1 MTFLTIDQKD
11 EETWHD
17 QQEDKDIG
25 SNLVID
31 RHGRL
36 FLTNWRL
43 VTDSQS
49 DLDSICISCDVWWQ
63 NFVVFFRCF
72 FSNFVISGAKYD
84 YGQLRR
90 QIMKSRS
97 DGKDWWRWSRSVQ
110 KDFKP
115 TAHFPAFIDTLS
127 CNLVLGIA
135 LFWWKGSRTMLS
147 LDHAS
152 SIIEWK
158 YCSWLF
164 SSNKREV
171 ITQGNIAKGTTDPR
185 VEFILQVFT
194 QILIKFHLKNLEQVS
209 TSKSQPNISL
219 SIKLKL
225 QNCDTT

>member
-1 MTFLTIDQKD
+1 MFG
-11 EETWHD
+11 
-17 QQEDKDIG
+17 DKI
-25 SNLVID
+25 
-31 RHGRL
+31 L
-36 FLTNWRL
+36 FF
-43 VTDSQS
+43 SS
-49 DLDSICISCDVWWQ
+49 DV
-63 NFVVFFRCF
+63 

-110 KDFKP
+110 KDFKA

-135 LFWWKGSRTMLS
+135 LFWWKESRTMLS

-171 ITQGNIAKGTTDPR
+171 ITQGKSHFHQTTRIPNSSLVYCWWCSVTKWSDSGIAEAFRTLLHPW
-185 VEFILQVFT
+185 
-194 QILIKFHLKNLEQVS
+194 
-209 TSKSQPNISL
+209 ISW
-219 SIKLKL
+219 
-225 QNCDTT
+225 

>member
-1 MTFLTIDQKD
+1 MFG
-11 EETWHD
+11 
-17 QQEDKDIG
+17 DKI
-25 SNLVID
+25 
-31 RHGRL
+31 L
-36 FLTNWRL
+36 FF
-43 VTDSQS
+43 SS
-49 DLDSICISCDVWWQ
+49 DV
-63 NFVVFFRCF
+63 

-135 LFWWKGSRTMLS
+135 LFWWKESRTMLS

-171 ITQGNIAKGTTDPR
+171 ITQGKSHFHQTTRIPNSSLVYCWWCSVTKWSDSGIAEAFRTLGPVPPYGRRT
-185 VEFILQVFT
+185 
-194 QILIKFHLKNLEQVS
+194 
-209 TSKSQPNISL
+209 
-219 SIKLKL
+219 
-225 QNCDTT
+225 